1 MSRSLRSRLGGS
13 LMKRMGRIR
22 TTTTLMLV
30 LAGIAPGLPTAVAE
44 GSSGGAAD
52 RTPVVL
58 FPAFHFTKL
67 AVTVRDQEVAPGC
80 PRSGSFEDWFLND
93 HPSSTFSPSVPGQAP
108 DSALLRG
115 YRRSR

>member
-1 MSRSLRSRLGGS
+1 
-13 LMKRMGRIR
+13 MKRTGRIR

-30 LAGIAPGLPTAVAE
+30 LTGIALGLPATAAE

-67 AVTVRDQEVAPGC
+67 G
-80 PRSGSFEDWFLND
+80 
-93 HPSSTFSPSVPGQAP
+93 
-108 DSALLRG
+108 
-115 YRRSR
+115 